1 MNNIIKVESLVIN
14 AWQAP
19 YNIVRELSAM
29 VFSAGVLLF
38 ITIFDNN
45 SIYIVIPLVTVPP
58 LSYYLAVELRKV
70 LGNLKDCILV
80 SVV

>member
-1 MNNIIKVESLVIN
+1 
-14 AWQAP
+14 
-19 YNIVRELSAM
+19 M

-45 SIYIVIPLVTVPP
+45 SIFIVIPLVTVPP